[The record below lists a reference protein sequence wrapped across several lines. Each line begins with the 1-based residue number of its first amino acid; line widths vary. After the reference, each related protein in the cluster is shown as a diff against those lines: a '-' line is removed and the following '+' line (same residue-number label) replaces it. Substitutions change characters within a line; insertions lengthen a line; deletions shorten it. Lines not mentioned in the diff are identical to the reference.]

1 MVFVPASAVL
11 VVKFT
16 LGCAV
21 RSSDWLFVLITTD
34 TAEADPGNVYVPVAT
49 ALFENPAAI
58 AIALI
63 VVVVETVIGVPA
75 VNNVEFALGVVPFV
89 V

>member
-21 RSSDWLFVLITTD
+21 RSCDWSFALNTTD
-34 TAEADPGNVYVPVAT
+34 TAEADPGNVYAPVAT
-49 ALFENPAAI
+49 ALFENPVAI

-63 VVVVETVIGVPA
+63 VVVVETAIGVPA
-75 VNNVEFALGVVPFV
+75 VNSVELALGVVPFV